1 MVSTRPLLVVRGLVK
16 NYQALRPLRI
26 EALTIAPGAVVTIS
40 GLDAPAAEMLVGL
53 VTGAVLPD
61 SGEVRLF
68 GQSTGAVADSEAW
81 LEMLDGIGILTDR
94 AVLIGQF
101 SVAQN
106 VAMSFTLA
114 VDPIDADVL
123 PRVHALAQEVGLA
136 PDVLTGRVAEADAE
150 VQTRVRLA
158 RALALRP
165 SLLVAEHP
173 SAGLP
178 RKSVKRFAADL
189 GGIALRRRLAVLAV
203 TADEAFAEAL
213 DGQQLRLEPATGRLR
228 PPTIWNKVLRPFTS

>member
-1 MVSTRPLLVVRGLVK
+1 MDTSHSLLVVHSLVK
-16 NYQALRPLRI
+16 KYQALRPLRI
-26 EALTIAPGAVVTIS
+26 EALTIEPGEVVTIG
-40 GLDAPAAEMLVGL
+40 GLDASAAEMLVGL

-68 GQSTGAVADSEAW
+68 GRLTATVGDSEAW
-81 LEMLDGIGILTDR
+81 LAMLDGIGILTDR

-106 VAMSFTLA
+106 IAMSFTLA
-114 VDPIDADVL
+114 VDPIDGDVL
-123 PRVHALAQEVGLA
+123 PRVDALAKEVGLTPGA
-136 PDVLTGRVAEADAE
+136 LTGRVAEADAE
-150 VQTRVRLA
+150 VQSRVRLA

-178 RKSVKRFAADL
+178 RASVARLASDL
-189 GGIALRRRLAVLAV
+189 GRISRERGLAVLAI
-203 TADEAFAEAL
+203 TADEAFARAL
-213 DGQQLRLEPATGRLR
+213 GGQSLVLEPATGTLR
-228 PPTIWNKVLRPFTS
+228 PQTIWNKVLRRFMS